1 VWGSY
6 KMEMI
11 MYGRWKGHTPP
22 ARTMW
27 RRAFGAA
34 PRDRRVKA
42 QERINTLDRKV
53 GAKRE
58 TFPRR
63 SPAEAHSPGCCQ
75 LWPLLVRHN
84 NKNLERTGGVSD
96 RHMRLL
102 CDPGPGSSTGRSGV
116 RGVQIVEG
124 IVTVPGVFQ
133 RTSYRLF

>member
-1 VWGSY
+1 
-6 KMEMI
+6 M
-11 MYGRWKGHTPP
+11 
-22 ARTMW
+22 
-27 RRAFGAA
+27 RRSAFGTAS
-34 PRDRRVKA
+34 RDRRVKA

-75 LWPLLVRHN
+75 LELPWVRN
-84 NKNLERTGGVSD
+84 NKYLEHTGGVSG
-96 RHMRLL
+96 RRMRLL
-102 CDPGPGSSTGRSGV
+102 CDLGPGSTSGQPGV
-116 RGVQIVEG
+116 RSVQMVEV